1 LAHGTEAPSKKRTEK
16 KDLSVQLLRKGAAF
30 LLDLL
35 LRFPDLQHLHGREP
49 VGVYVQRSEL
59 AVS

>member
-1 LAHGTEAPSKKRTEK
+1 
-16 KDLSVQLLRKGAAF
+16 VQLLREGAAL

-35 LRFPDLQHLHGREP
+35 LRFPDLQHLHGGEP
-49 VGVYVQRSEL
+49 VGVYLQRRQL